1 MPRAA
6 EAPGPGARPG
16 RPARLLAP
24 LGIALAGLLGRS
36 AVDKLLA
43 LRAGAAGVVA
53 WGQMSSLLDLVVGV
67 VAAGIGSGLA
77 VLAAGSDA
85 PRRAV
90 LLRSALR
97 LGGALS
103 AAVATLLCCVAA
115 GPAPWAA
122 AIGLPPGDLVLAGV
136 AGVAL
141 SLGSLAGSYWLGV
154 QRLRLQLL
162 LALLGAGVGVLAA
175 GFAPGGQAPQAVQA
189 AHAVHVVRG
198 LPVVR
203 WLAGAQALLSL
214 AVAAWTLRAVPH
226 APGADRGAD
235 PGADRVADRRA
246 RGELLRYLPAGLAL
260 GVLGPAS
267 MLAARALTAQ
277 GLSWQAAASLQALWR
292 VSDWVSS
299 IAASVLS
306 VLYLPRL
313 GRAWGTA
320 RWAEA
325 LRAAALAVVPA
336 SALAFGLLLLL
347 RLPVFEALYGSR
359 FVPGAGATAL
369 FFAGSLLRVAAW
381 VPLFALY
388 AQGRARAIALGELA
402 SLPLFAALLAAGAA
416 RAGLAWIGAA
426 WLLSYAAYAGV
437 NLLLLRAARPPRS

>member
-1 MPRAA
+1 VRRAA
-6 EAPGPGARPG
+6 AAPASAPAPAG
-16 RPARLLAP
+16 RLASLLAP

-43 LRAGAAGVVA
+43 LRTGAAGVVA

-85 PRRAV
+85 PRRAA

-97 LGGALS
+97 LGGTLS
-103 AAVATLLCCVAA
+103 AAVAALLCAVAA
-115 GPAPWAA
+115 GPAPWAG
-122 AIGLPPGDLVLAGV
+122 AIGLPRDDLALGGL

-141 SLGSLAGSYWLGV
+141 SLGSLAGSYWLGA
-154 QRLRLQLL
+154 QRLRLQFL
-162 LALLGAGVGVLAA
+162 LALLGAGVGVLVAA
-175 GFAPGGQAPQAVQA
+175 LAPGGHALQARHA
-189 AHAVHVVRG
+189 AQG

-203 WLAGAQALLSL
+203 WLAGAQALLAL
-214 AVAAWTLRAVPH
+214 AVAAWTLRAVPRS
-226 APGADRGAD
+226 PGAA
-235 PGADRVADRRA
+235 PVTS
-246 RGELLRYLPAGLAL
+246 GELLRYLPAGLAL

-306 VLYLPRL
+306 VLYLPRF
-313 GRAWGTA
+313 GRAWGTP
-320 RWAEA
+320 RWAQE
-325 LRAAALAVVPA
+325 LRAAARAVLPA
-336 SALAFGLLLLL
+336 SALALAVLLLL
-347 RLPVFEALYGSR
+347 RPWVFEALYGSG

-369 FFAGSLLRVAAW
+369 FFSGSLLRVAAW
-381 VPLFALY
+381 IPLFALY

-426 WLLSYAAYAGV
+426 WLLSYATYTGV
-437 NLLLLRAARPPRS
+437 NLLLLRAASPPRA

>member
-1 MPRAA
+1 MRRAA
-6 EAPGPGARPG
+6 EAPGSDP

-43 LRAGAAGVVA
+43 LRTGAAGVVA

-85 PRRAV
+85 PRRAA

-103 AAVATLLCCVAA
+103 AAVAALLCGVVA
-115 GPAPWAA
+115 GPASWAA
-122 AIGLPPGDLVLAGV
+122 AIGLPRADLVLAGL

-141 SLGSLAGSYWLGV
+141 SLGSLAGSYWQGA
-154 QRLRLQLL
+154 QRLRLQFL
-162 LALLGAGVGVLAA
+162 LALLGAGLGVLVA
-175 GFAPGGQAPQAVQA
+175 GFAPGGRA
-189 AHAVHVVRG
+189 

-214 AVAAWTLRAVPH
+214 AVAAWTLRAVPRV
-226 APGADRGAD
+226 PGAT
-235 PGADRVADRRA
+235 PVAHA
-246 RGELLRYLPAGLAL
+246 ELLRYLPAGLAL

-299 IAASVLS
+299 LAASVLA
-306 VLYLPRL
+306 VLYLPRF
-313 GRAWGTA
+313 GRAWGSP
-320 RWAEA
+320 RWPTE
-325 LRAAALAVVPA
+325 LRAAAQAVLPA
-336 SALAFGLLLLL
+336 SALAFVVLLLL
-347 RLPVFEALYGSR
+347 RLPVFEALYGR
-359 FVPGAGATAL
+359 GFVPGAGATAL

-381 VPLFALY
+381 VPLFGLY

-426 WLLSYAAYAGV
+426 WLLSYATYATV
-437 NLLLLRAARPPRS
+437 NLLLLRGACPPRP

>member
-1 MPRAA
+1 MRRAA
-6 EAPGPGARPG
+6 AAPASAPAPAG
-16 RPARLLAP
+16 RLASLLAP

-85 PRRAV
+85 PRRAA

-97 LGGALS
+97 LGGTLS
-103 AAVATLLCCVAA
+103 AAVAALLCAVAA
-115 GPAPWAA
+115 GPAPWAG
-122 AIGLPPGDLVLAGV
+122 AIGLPRDDLALGGL

-141 SLGSLAGSYWLGV
+141 SLGSLAGSYWLGA
-154 QRLRLQLL
+154 QRLRLQFL
-162 LALLGAGVGVLAA
+162 LALLGAGVGVLVAA
-175 GFAPGGQAPQAVQA
+175 LAPGGHALQARHA
-189 AHAVHVVRG
+189 AQG

-203 WLAGAQALLSL
+203 WLAGAQALLAL
-214 AVAAWTLRAVPH
+214 AVAAWTLRAVPRS
-226 APGADRGAD
+226 PGAA
-235 PGADRVADRRA
+235 PVTS
-246 RGELLRYLPAGLAL
+246 GELLRYLPAGLAL

-306 VLYLPRL
+306 VLYLPRF
-313 GRAWGTA
+313 GRAWGTPL
-320 RWAEA
+320 WAQE
-325 LRAAALAVVPA
+325 LRAAARAVLPA
-336 SALAFGLLLLL
+336 SALALAVLLLL
-347 RLPVFEALYGSR
+347 RPWVFEALYGSG

-369 FFAGSLLRVAAW
+369 FFSGSLLRVAAW
-381 VPLFALY
+381 IPLFALY

-426 WLLSYAAYAGV
+426 WLLSYATYAGV
-437 NLLLLRAARPPRS
+437 NLLLLRAASPPRA

>member
-1 MPRAA
+1 MHQAR
-6 EAPGPGARPG
+6 EASGPGQRPG
-16 RPARLLAP
+16 RLLAP

-77 VLAAGSDA
+77 VLAAGSDG
-85 PRRAV
+85 PRRAA

-97 LGGALS
+97 LGGTLS
-103 AAVATLLCCVAA
+103 AAVAALLCGVAA
-115 GPAPWAA
+115 GPLPWAA
-122 AIGLPPGDLVLAGV
+122 AIGLPRDDLVLGGV

-175 GFAPGGQAPQAVQA
+175 ALAPGGPPAQAQQALQ
-189 AHAVHVVRG
+189 G

-214 AVAAWTLRAVPH
+214 AVAAWTLRAVPR
-226 APGADRGAD
+226 APPA
-235 PGADRVADRRA
+235 VAVA

-260 GVLGPAS
+260 GLLGPAS

-292 VSDWVSS
+292 VSDWVTS

-306 VLYLPRL
+306 VLYLPRF
-313 GRAWGTA
+313 GRAWGTP
-320 RWAEA
+320 RWPQE
-325 LRAAALAVVPA
+325 LRAAARAVLPA
-336 SALAFGLLLLL
+336 SALAFVVLLLL
-347 RLPVFEALYGSR
+347 RRPVFEALYGGG

-369 FFAGSLLRVAAW
+369 FFAGSLLRVLAW

-388 AQGRARAIALGELA
+388 AQGRARAIAVGELA

-426 WLLSYAAYAGV
+426 WMLSYAAYAGL
-437 NLLLLRAARPPRS
+437 NLLLLRAATPPRP